1 MTPILYRGKPTE
13 DEDWVYGYY
22 VENLISAESLP
33 TFSPTRAYIVS
44 TPGSAC
50 LRAGIDNERTM
61 ICEVL
66 PDTVGMHPYELK
78 DMDGTP
84 IFTGDVLW
92 CTPFNAHI
100 VILYQA
106 SFSKFACKV
115 IRTGEVMRFN
125 PELAKQCTVSGNI
138 IDDPDWRA
146 L

>member
-1 MTPILYRGKPTE
+1 MNKIGCKNCPVNPCKTTIYRGSVCVAQREAHGLGDPITNSE
-13 DEDWVYGYY
+13 
-22 VENLISAESLP
+22 
-33 TFSPTRAYIVS
+33 R
-44 TPGSAC
+44 
-50 LRAGIDNERTM
+50 IDSMTIE
-61 ICEVL
+61 EKADFL
-66 PDTVGMHPYELK
+66 AS
-78 DMDGTP
+78 
-84 IFTGDVLW
+84 
-92 CTPFNAHI
+92 TPFNAHI